1 MTSGIAISAALVVF
15 GYLLGSVS
23 PSVYL
28 GKIFK
33 KTDLREHGSGNA
45 GTTNAFRVLGVK
57 LGIVV
62 FLLDVAKGFLP
73 VFLARTYTNPI
84 TTVIVGAAAMAG
96 HNWPVFLRFKG
107 GKGVATAS
115 GAILA
120 MSPLVF
126 GSLIGAYVAVFL
138 VTRIPSVGSLAATLV
153 YPTLTIALGQPR
165 SYMVFSVVA
174 AAMVF
179 WLHRGNIAR
188 IVRGKEPKAELPWKR
203 VARARQGPRAAKA
216 TSKGSGSV

>member
-1 MTSGIAISAALVVF
+1 M
-15 GYLLGSVS
+15 
-23 PSVYL
+23 
-28 GKIFK
+28 
-33 KTDLREHGSGNA
+33 
-45 GTTNAFRVLGVK
+45 
-57 LGIVV
+57 
-62 FLLDVAKGFLP
+62 
-73 VFLARTYTNPI
+73 
-84 TTVIVGAAAMAG
+84 
-96 HNWPVFLRFKG
+96 
-107 GKGVATAS
+107 ATAS

-126 GSLIGAYVAVFL
+126 GSLIGTYVVVFL

-188 IVRGKEPKAELPWKR
+188 IVRGKEPKADLPWKR
-203 VARARQGPRAAKA
+203 VARARQGPRGAKA
-216 TSKGSGSV
+216 TSKGSGGV

>member
-1 MTSGIAISAALVVF
+1 MTSETAISFGLVVF

-33 KTDLREHGSGNA
+33 KIDLREHGSGNA

-57 LGIVV
+57 LGIGV
-62 FLLDVAKGFLP
+62 FLLDMAKGFLP
-73 VFLARTYTNPI
+73 VFLARTHTNPT
-84 TTVIVGAAAMAG
+84 TTVLVAAAAMAG
-96 HNWPVFLRFKG
+96 HTWPVFLRFRG

-126 GSLIGAYVAVFL
+126 GSLVAAYFAVFF
-138 VTRIPSVGSLAATLV
+138 VTRVPSAGSLAATLV

-165 SYMVFSVVA
+165 SYIVFSVVA
-174 AAMVF
+174 AAMVV

-203 VARARQGPRAAKA
+203 AARARAGPRGAKA
-216 TSKGSGSV
+216 TSKGSGDV